1 MIDIVFMLL
10 SFFIMTF
17 KIVAPEGDFSVKMPF
32 GGTPPTDKIAADEP
46 IRIKLISNSSG
57 DLTNIMV
64 GDKPIGD
71 SFMQLRARIH
81 MMAGGNEAPTE
92 ASDLIVELA
101 PDDNLN
107 YEYTMDAITAVS
119 GFSKGGRTYP
129 LVEQIR
135 FAARGMK

>member
-1 MIDIVFMLL
+1 MQNFNLL
-10 SFFIMTF
+10 RELGHCRKPVLLKRGMASTVTELLM
-17 KIVAPEGDFSVKMPF
+17 
-32 GGTPPTDKIAADEP
+32 AAEY
-46 IRIKLISNSSG
+46 I
-57 DLTNIMV
+57 
-64 GDKPIGD
+64 
-71 SFMQLRARIH
+71 
-81 MMAGGNEAPTE
+81 MAGGNEAPTE